1 MIVELA
7 QYIEAKNVEQMT
19 WQAERD
25 AELTQR
31 ANLEWV
37 LLDLLA
43 DIQAG

>member
-7 QYIEAKNVEQMT
+7 QYIETKNAEQSA
-19 WQAERD
+19 WQMERD

-43 DIQAG
+43 DIQAA